1 LGKRLY
7 CYITSVM
14 DAESSVP
21 WSCVQRL
28 GDGAQQDLG
37 EGREESKDIEG
48 GGEDVEEQNCYRA
61 EEGRMDLV

>member
-1 LGKRLY
+1 MQEEWVWERDRLY
-7 CYITSVM
+7 CCISSVM

-37 EGREESKDIEG
+37 EGREES
-48 GGEDVEEQNCYRA
+48 
-61 EEGRMDLV
+61 